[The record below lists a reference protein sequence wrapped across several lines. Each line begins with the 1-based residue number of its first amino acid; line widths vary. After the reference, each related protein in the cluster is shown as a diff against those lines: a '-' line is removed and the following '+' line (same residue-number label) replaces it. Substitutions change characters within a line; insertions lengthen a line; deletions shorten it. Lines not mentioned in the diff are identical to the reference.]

1 VKLRL
6 EKEAKNH
13 KFRVIEQRMNK
24 IAEFQILT
32 YLGKGECNMNKR
44 SIFNWIVLVAMLG
57 ATLTGC
63 SPAAAT
69 QAPAAPPAAP
79 AATLPPAA
87 LAPGP
92 ATEAPTA
99 VQAPAATQAPAVQPT
114 AAPVAATPDTRSA
127 TLTIWTG
134 YPELEPFY
142 RDVAAQFQKTH
153 PNVQFQFL
161 STTLREFEAK
171 LQTALPSCS
180 GPDIFDVE
188 PNLAPILVA
197 GNLIDPNPPA
207 VDAQVK
213 SGAYTPYVVNYFTYS
228 GKTYGI
234 PMMDGSLAALY
245 YNKDMFT
252 AAGLDPNKPP
262 TTFDEM
268 MTDAIKLTKTDATGK
283 ITVSGMSMRLSGQ
296 GSGIAEKFWFFLHNM
311 GGDIIVPS
319 ADGKGWHNGYDN
331 AAGQKALT
339 YYIDSVYKNKVTSPT
354 VPSDAAAFE
363 AGQAAMLLRESW
375 VIGDIAK
382 NSPNLNYGVA
392 PMPRDVKF
400 DTLTQP
406 AGIYVAKCSKNPDLA
421 WEYNQLLTNK
431 TNPLLQVKETG
442 WVSDRSDVDMSALVA
457 QIPQYSQFVNPPK
470 DMGYYAYPLIPS
482 FDEVETKMADRL
494 TAAYLVKSL
503 VDNPT
508 GIASTI
514 HAMAVETDSILKAN
528 GAYAT
533 P

>member
-1 VKLRL
+1 
-6 EKEAKNH
+6 
-13 KFRVIEQRMNK
+13 MNK
-24 IAEFQILT
+24 KQIFGL
-32 YLGKGECNMNKR
+32 
-44 SIFNWIVLVAMLG
+44 IVRLVILSVMITSCAQ
-57 ATLTGC
+57 
-63 SPAAAT
+63 AT
-69 QAPAAPPAAP
+69 QAPAAPAP
-79 AATLPPAA
+79 VATIAPSAP
-87 LAPGP
+87 LAPV
-92 ATEAPTA
+92 ATQAPTA
-99 VQAPAATQAPAVQPT
+99 AQPAGATQAPAAAQPT
-114 AAPVAATPDTRSA
+114 VAPTQAPVATVDNTSA

-142 RDVAAQFQKTH
+142 KDVAAQFQKTH

-188 PNLAPILVA
+188 PNIAPILVA
-197 GNLIDPNPPA
+197 GNLINPNPPA

-213 SGAYTPYVVNYFTYS
+213 SGAYTPFVVSYFTYG

-245 YNKDMFT
+245 YNKDMFK

-268 MTDAIKLTKTDATGK
+268 MADAIKLTKYDAAGNV
-283 ITVSGMSMRLSGQ
+283 TVSGMSMRISGQ

-339 YYIDSVYKNKVTSPT
+339 YYIDSIYKYHVTDPK
-354 VPSDAAAFE
+354 VPSDSTAFE

-421 WEYNQLLTNK
+421 WAYAQLLTNK
-431 TNPLLQVKETG
+431 TNPILQVKETG
-442 WVSDRSDVDMSALVA
+442 WVSDRFDVDMSALVS

-470 DMGYYAYPLIPS
+470 DEGYYAYPLITS
-482 FDEVETKMADRL
+482 FDELETKMANRL
-494 TAAYLVKSL
+494 TTAYLDKTL
-503 VDNPT
+503 LNNPA
-508 GIASTI
+508 GVAATI
-514 HAMAVETDSILKAN
+514 HNMAVETDSVLKAA
-528 GAYAT
+528 GQYAN